1 MVIINTSAVEVSIH
15 AVSPELMSENFARYG
30 AVGAGAAAAAAA
42 GAAAAGAAGAAAAG
56 ASVAAAGA
64 ACSWSA
70 KAINGT
76 LNTSANRQA
85 ASAPTPVRTP
95 DLVSVC
101 DFKAMRMV

>member
-1 MVIINTSAVEVSIH
+1 MVIINTSAVEVSIQ

-30 AVGAGAAAAAAA
+30 AVGAGAA

-56 ASVAAAGA
+56 ASVVAAGA

-70 KAINGT
+70 EAINGT
-76 LNTSANRQA
+76 LNTSARRQA
-85 ASAPTPVRTP
+85 ASAPTPVRAP
-95 DLVSVC
+95 DLVSVD

>member
-1 MVIINTSAVEVSIH
+1 MVIINTSAVEVSIQ

-30 AVGAGAAAAAAA
+30 AVGAGAAGAAAA
-42 GAAAAGAAGAAAAG
+42 GAAAAGAAAAG
-56 ASVAAAGA
+56 ASVVAAGA

-76 LNTSANRQA
+76 LNTSARRQA
-85 ASAPTPVRTP
+85 ASAPTPVRAP
-95 DLVSVC
+95 DPVSVY